1 MTAPAPHLSD
11 SDRSSLEAK
20 LHTRQRELRAEI
32 ARQMKTQEDDP
43 RVVGMRN
50 RKEETDD
57 WAAADAMANMDIAS
71 VSHILAELSGVE
83 GALARLAE
91 GTYGECIDCGVDIP
105 LARLAAYPAAQRCVS
120 CQEAAEAQQRRLGR
134 PG

>member
-1 MTAPAPHLSD
+1 MNDSVPELGPAGRAAIGERL
-11 SDRSSLEAK
+11 AQ
-20 LHTRQRELRAEI
+20 RQRELRAEI
-32 ARQMKTQEDDP
+32 AGQLRTQDDP
-43 RVVGMRN
+43 RLVGLRN
-50 RKEETDD
+50 RLEDTDD